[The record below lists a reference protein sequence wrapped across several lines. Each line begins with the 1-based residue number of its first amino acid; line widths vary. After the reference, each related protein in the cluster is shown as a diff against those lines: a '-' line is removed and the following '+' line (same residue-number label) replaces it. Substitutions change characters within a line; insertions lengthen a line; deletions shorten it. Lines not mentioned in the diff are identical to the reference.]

1 MQEFKPQAS
10 PRLLWG
16 WALVIL
22 IVASAA
28 APAYLTY
35 RQGEWTLATGIPFM
49 ALILL
54 ALGLVG
60 YFLYAAYT
68 LTYSLDEKE
77 LVIRWANRR
86 LTIPRREIKKVEPSQ
101 PGKSFARLWGA
112 SWPGLHIGTFAHA
125 GEKYNLYATSSKDVI
140 LIYTRKG
147 QFGLTPANRE
157 DFLVALQT
165 TGGKKGKG
173 GWK

>member
-10 PRLLWG
+10 PRIIWG
-16 WALVIL
+16 WALILL
-22 IVASAA
+22 IVVSAA

-35 RQGEWTLATGIPFM
+35 KQGEWTLATAVPFVG
-49 ALILL
+49 LILL

-68 LTYSLDEKE
+68 LAYEVDEKQ

-86 LTIPRREIKKVEPSQ
+86 LTIPLKEIKKVELSQ
-101 PGKSFARLWGA
+101 EGKTFARLWGA
-112 SWPGLHIGTFAHA
+112 SWPGLHIGTFAHR
-125 GEKYNLYATSSKDVI
+125 GEKYNLHATARKNVV
-140 LIYTRKG
+140 LLYTKKG

-157 DFLVALQT
+157 EFLAVLQPKAGKSGK
-165 TGGKKGKG
+165 GGKK
-173 GWK
+173 